1 MKVGEIG
8 RREVVTVAPDAR
20 VSEIAET
27 MYHEKVGSV
36 VVAEGEELVGIVTD
50 RDLVIELFAEGGK
63 VNLFDG
69 EVPLGD
75 VTASDVM
82 TTDPLTVAPDDEV
95 PAAIAQMND
104 AITRRLPIVERAER
118 GSAESASGDEPR
130 AGGRVV
136 GIVTLD
142 DLVVHLAGEFRRV
155 SADLEGLTDVIHGES
170 PSR

>member
-8 RREVVTVAPDAR
+8 RREVVTVGPDAG
-20 VSEIAET
+20 VAEIAET

-50 RDLVIELFAEGGK
+50 RDLVIELLAEGGE
-63 VNLFDG
+63 VDLFDG
-69 EVPLGD
+69 EVALGD

-82 TTDPLTVAPDDEV
+82 TADPLTVSPDDEV

-104 AITRRLPIVERAER
+104 AITRRLPMVK
-118 GSAESASGDEPR
+118 D
-130 AGGRVV
+130 GRVV

-142 DLVVHLAGEFRRV
+142 DLLVHLAGEYRRL